1 MNRHDER
8 KSTMRKSQDSALN
21 ISRHFKNIENDSMD
35 EEDDPTKRL
44 TELSLIESKDSP
56 RIDKFSNVDENENLI
71 QIRKETTAMSF
82 DFD

>member
-1 MNRHDER
+1 
-8 KSTMRKSQDSALN
+8 
-21 ISRHFKNIENDSMD
+21 MD